1 MLYLYLGRCLVSFV
15 FVYVLA
21 GCVFVF
27 VNVFGGCVSRFSG
40 CVFVLVNVFAGVL
53 ECW

>member
-1 MLYLYLGRCLVSFV
+1 MN
-15 FVYVLA
+15 VYP